1 MAELD
6 DRRLRAL
13 AGQARARRQA
23 LGLSQA
29 EVADLAG
36 CSERFVYSLEHGK
49 ASVHL
54 GKVLDV
60 LGVLGLGLEVGPGSG
75 TVTRSGTPGSQR

>member
-13 AGQARARRQA
+13 AGQVRARRRA
-23 LGLSQA
+23 LSLSQG

-36 CSERFVYSLEHGK
+36 CSERFVYSLEQGK

-60 LGVLGLGLEVGPGSG
+60 LGVLGLGLVVGPGNG
-75 TVTRSGTPGSQR
+75 TVTRIGTPGSRG